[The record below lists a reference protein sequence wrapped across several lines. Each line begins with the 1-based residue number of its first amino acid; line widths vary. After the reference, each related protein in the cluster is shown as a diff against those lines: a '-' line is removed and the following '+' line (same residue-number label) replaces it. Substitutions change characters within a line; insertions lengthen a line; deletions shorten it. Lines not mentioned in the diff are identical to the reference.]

1 MTPFAVLQ
9 TGAEPAALATADWP
23 GGPQLAVATAQTP
36 VTAGGTLVVQMN
48 WIESGTPRKASL
60 QLLRAD
66 GSLLAQEDRDIV
78 AGRRDYV
85 LLIPRSAAAG
95 DYRLALVVYDPA
107 TGARFPTASRGRT
120 GRAGNCCHRPAPVA
134 VPTALPP
141 LRHPTDAA
149 DEGS

>member
-1 MTPFAVLQ
+1 VLQ
-9 TGAEPAALATADWP
+9 TGAEAAALATADWP

-36 VTAGGTLVVQMN
+36 VTAGGALVVQMN
-48 WIESGTPRKASL
+48 WIESDAPRKASL

-78 AGRRDYV
+78 AGGQDYV

-107 TGARFPTASRGRT
+107 TGARFPTASGAELVALGT
-120 GRAGNCCHRPAPVA
+120 VAIDAAPVA